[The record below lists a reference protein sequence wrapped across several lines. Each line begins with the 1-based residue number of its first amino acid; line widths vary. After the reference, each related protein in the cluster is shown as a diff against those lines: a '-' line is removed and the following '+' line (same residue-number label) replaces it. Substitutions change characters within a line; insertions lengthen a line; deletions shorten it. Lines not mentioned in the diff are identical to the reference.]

1 MKGKKIIIAILCLL
15 VAAAI
20 ALGTMNYLGVFEKE
34 TVIPDNRWTI
44 RNLSV
49 DTGDDEI
56 AFDSEIRLSVANDV
70 DENGA
75 SLRDALHFEIGL
87 GDQTLIPVTAEWADD
102 GLNFNLRSGGT
113 VYRMDRESI
122 IALVEEAMGASF
134 TEEDEKILDYLKNFF
149 VSMGDMMALAQDKDF
164 AKRQPDLTYGMMEAL
179 FGVSG
184 EDSQVEVDG
193 KKYKARRYEGEITS
207 QNAWNTCDY
216 LLNCGEPA
224 YEAYVQNLL
233 DLMNYINDSEYA
245 SYADFAKDSM
255 GDVDMEATSVKADVS
270 IAFDK
275 NFMYEKALLTMEDA
289 MGEAAEIE
297 AECILRGNDYSA
309 TMNMQMDDATMDL
322 NLNYGADTFDLKM
335 DFDQAS
341 DSDTGL
347 YSFNSATKMQISAEG
362 VKTDGLWNADLNWDN
377 NSETRYDLGNGEETY
392 STEVKLAGSYAE
404 ALEEDQSITGA
415 VDFTIFVDDADYG
428 LRFELNRGKDA
439 SIAALTADGV
449 EAKPLTMDGADS
461 ETEALLQADLLSL
474 AGDAGQLMTDP
485 GVARVAEMVSAMM
498 SFADA
503 AIEEEEPETMESS
516 AVEVESFEE
525 AAQIYC
531 GQMPQYTAPEGYDQT
546 EAILVSETSIIA
558 SYGNGDQFFSFSVMN
573 LGGEDA
579 PEAEAIDDGAY
590 EFYEEGDLVYAAYA
604 YAGLNVINFQFS
616 GVSMEEAVAII
627 NGLTL

>member
-34 TVIPDNRWTI
+34 AVIPDNRWTI

-56 AFDSEIRLSVANDV
+56 AFDSEIRLSVANDA

-87 GDQTLIPVTAEWADD
+87 GDQTLIPVTAEWVDD

-134 TEEDEKILDYLKNFF
+134 TEEDEKILNYLKSFF

-164 AKRQPDLTYGMMEAL
+164 AKRQPDLTYGMMEVLVGA
-179 FGVSG
+179 SG
-184 EDSQVEVDG
+184 EDIQVEVDG

-207 QNAWNTCDY
+207 QNAWKAFDY

-224 YEAYVQNLL
+224 YEAYMQNML
-233 DLMNYINDSEYA
+233 DMMNYINDSEYA
-245 SYADFAKDSM
+245 SYADFANDSM
-255 GDVDMEATSVKADVS
+255 GDADMEATSVKADVS

-275 NFMYEKALLTMEDA
+275 NYMYEKALLTMEGA

-309 TMNMQMDDATMDL
+309 AMNMQMNDATMDL
-322 NLNYGADTFDLKM
+322 NLNYGADAFDLKM
-335 DFDQAS
+335 DFDQAN

-377 NSETRYDLGNGEETY
+377 NSETRYDFGNGEETY
-392 STEVKLAGSYAE
+392 STAVKLAGSYAE

-415 VDFTIFVDDADYG
+415 VDFNIFVDDADYG

-449 EAKPLTMDGADS
+449 EAKPLAMDGADS
-461 ETEALLQADLLSL
+461 ETEALLQADLLGL
-474 AGDAGQLMTDP
+474 AGDAGQLMADP
-485 GVARVAEMVSAMM
+485 GVARVAEMVNAMM

-503 AIEEEEPETMESS
+503 AIEEEPEMMESG

-546 EAILVSETSIIA
+546 EAIRVSETSIIA

-579 PEAEAIDDGAY
+579 PEAEAIDGEAY

-616 GVSMEEAVAII
+616 GVRMEEAVAII

>member
-184 EDSQVEVDG
+184 EDIQVEVDG

-207 QNAWNTCDY
+207 PNARNTFDY

-224 YEAYVQNLL
+224 YEAYMQNLL
-233 DLMNYINDSEYA
+233 GMMNYINDSEYA

-255 GDVDMEATSVKADVS
+255 GDADMEATSVKADVS

-275 NFMYEKALLTMEDA
+275 NFMYEKALLTMEGA

-309 TMNMQMDDATMDL
+309 AMNMQMNDAAMDL
-322 NLNYGADTFDLKM
+322 NLNYGADAFDLKM

-377 NSETRYDLGNGEETY
+377 NSETRYDFGNGEETY

-439 SIAALTADGV
+439 RIAALTADGV
-449 EAKPLTMDGADS
+449 EAKPLTIDGADS

-474 AGDAGQLMTDP
+474 AGDAGQLMADP

-498 SFADA
+498 SFADS
-503 AIEEEEPETMESS
+503 AIEEEEPETMESG

-525 AAQIYC
+525 AAQIYR

-579 PEAEAIDDGAY
+579 PEAEAIDGEAY

-616 GVSMEEAVAII
+616 GVRMEEAVAII

>member
-34 TVIPDNRWTI
+34 AVIPDNRWTI

-56 AFDSEIRLSVANDV
+56 AFDSEIRLSVANDA

-87 GDQTLIPVTAEWADD
+87 GDQTLIPVTAEWVDD

-134 TEEDEKILDYLKNFF
+134 TEEDEKILDYLKSFF

-164 AKRQPDLTYGMMEAL
+164 AKRQPDLTYGMMEVLVGA
-179 FGVSG
+179 SG
-184 EDSQVEVDG
+184 EDIQVEVDG

-207 QNAWNTCDY
+207 QNAWKAFDY

-224 YEAYVQNLL
+224 YEAYMQNML
-233 DLMNYINDSEYA
+233 DMMNYINDSEYA
-245 SYADFAKDSM
+245 SYADFANDSM
-255 GDVDMEATSVKADVS
+255 GDADMEATSVKADVS

-275 NFMYEKALLTMEDA
+275 NYMYEKALLTMEGA

-309 TMNMQMDDATMDL
+309 AMNMQMNDATMDL
-322 NLNYGADTFDLKM
+322 NLNYGADAFDLKM
-335 DFDQAS
+335 DFDQAN

-377 NSETRYDLGNGEETY
+377 NSETRYDFGNGEETY
-392 STEVKLAGSYAE
+392 STAVKLAGSYAE

-415 VDFTIFVDDADYG
+415 VDFNIFVDDADYG

-449 EAKPLTMDGADS
+449 EAKPLAMDGADS
-461 ETEALLQADLLSL
+461 ETEALLQADLLGL
-474 AGDAGQLMTDP
+474 AGDAGQLMADP
-485 GVARVAEMVSAMM
+485 GVARVAEMVNAMM

-503 AIEEEEPETMESS
+503 AIEEEPEMMESG

-546 EAILVSETSIIA
+546 EAIRVSETSIIA

-579 PEAEAIDDGAY
+579 PEAEAIDGEAY

-616 GVSMEEAVAII
+616 GVRMEEAVAII